1 MNYGGLNALIDLV
14 NSADFHVLGV
24 PSNVFGLQVT
34 CPSRIY
40 SLGIHT
46 FGFFVW
52 GHLQNLSL
60 ICAIIF
66 QEPGRNSEI
75 LNGIREVRPGN
86 GYVPGNNFV
95 LTSKYDVNGDAEH
108 PLFTYMKVSES
119 IYKTKTIGETYN
131 T

>member
-1 MNYGGLNALIDLV
+1 MSVY
-14 NSADFHVLGV
+14 LGYQ
-24 PSNVFGLQVT
+24 SNTLWNKAVEVIIIFCLE
-34 CPSRIY
+34 
-40 SLGIHT
+40 
-46 FGFFVW
+46 
-52 GHLQNLSL
+52 HLQNRSL
-60 ICAIIF
+60 ILFQFICGAFKF

-119 IYKTKTIGETYN
+119 ISN
-131 T
+131 

>member
-1 MNYGGLNALIDLV
+1 MNYGGLNALIDHV
-14 NSADFHVLGV
+14 NSEDLHILGV

-34 CPSRIY
+34 Y
-40 SLGIHT
+40 LENSLQVHI
-46 FGFFVW
+46 FKMIIFVW
-52 GHLQNLSL
+52 GGGTKNLSL
-60 ICAIIF
+60 ICVIVL

-108 PLFTYMKVSES
+108 PLFTYMKVSEN
-119 IYKTKTIGETYN
+119 ICKLVN
-131 T
+131 

>member
-1 MNYGGLNALIDLV
+1 M
-14 NSADFHVLGV
+14 
-24 PSNVFGLQVT
+24 Q
-34 CPSRIY
+34 
-40 SLGIHT
+40 
-46 FGFFVW
+46 
-52 GHLQNLSL
+52 L
-60 ICAIIF
+60 ICGAIKF

-119 IYKTKTIGETYN
+119 ISN
-131 T
+131 